1 MDVTLGLALE
11 LQGRGGAGKGRKG
24 KRQEGEERRGERG
37 MYCIQCIMYV
47 LYYAICIAIVC
58 INYLKRPEWLG
69 TDMTRLTLLFTN
81 LLSQ

>member
-11 LQGRGGAGKGRKG
+11 LQVRGGAGKGRKG

-47 LYYAICIAIVC
+47 LLCNMYCNC
-58 INYLKRPEWLG
+58 MHK
-69 TDMTRLTLLFTN
+69 LLEKA
-81 LLSQ
+81 